1 VTGAADTSDTLLD
14 AYSQA
19 VSGAVERAS
28 PSVVS
33 IAVRHSQ
40 EGARRRGRAPRGAG
54 SGFVLTPDGFVLTN
68 SHVVHGAGEIEVAA
82 VDGSR
87 RGARLVGDD
96 PETDLAVLRVVGD
109 GLAAVTLGDSR
120 RLRVGQL
127 VIAVGSPYGFDCT
140 VTAGVV
146 SALGRSLRS
155 SAGRLIDNVIQTD
168 AALNP
173 GNSGGPLLD
182 AAGCVVGV
190 NTAAIL
196 PGQGI
201 CFAIPMATAQFVAAR
216 LIRDGVI
223 RRARIGIGGQ
233 TARVPRALV
242 RHLSL
247 AADTGVRV
255 LSVEPGGPA
264 DRAGLLTGDVVVR
277 FGDSRVADVDDLVR
291 VLADAE
297 PGRRVPLLALRLT
310 EAVTLEV
317 EPEA

>member
-1 VTGAADTSDTLLD
+1 MTEAAETPLD
-14 AYSQA
+14 AYSRA

-28 PSVVS
+28 PSVVA
-33 IAVRHSQ
+33 ITVRH
-40 EGARRRGRAPRGAG
+40 EEAGARRRGRSPGGAG

-68 SHVVHGAGEIEVAA
+68 SHVVQGARRIDVAA
-82 VDGSR
+82 TDGTR
-87 RGARLVGDD
+87 REAVLVGDD
-96 PETDLAVLRVVGD
+96 PDTDLAVLRIGGD
-109 GLAAVTLGDSR
+109 RMPALTLGDSR

-127 VIAVGSPYGFDCT
+127 VIAVGSPYGFECT

-201 CFAIPMATAQFVAAR
+201 CFAIPIATAQFVAAR

-233 TARVPRALV
+233 TASVPRALV
-242 RHLSL
+242 RHLGL
-247 AADTGVRV
+247 VADGGVRV

-264 DRAGLLTGDVVVR
+264 DRAGLLRGDVVVK
-277 FGDSRVADVDDLVR
+277 FGESRVADVDDLVR

-297 PGRRVPLLALRLT
+297 PGRPVNLLALRLT
-310 EAVTLEV
+310 EAVTAEV
-317 EPEA
+317 RPA